1 MEWPAITFED
11 WKPVSRPVAIIAIAL
26 YLLFLLYAA
35 NNRSGFL
42 FLDLANLMI
51 HEAGHPLFSSFG
63 DTLML
68 LGGTLLELIVPA
80 ACGIYFFLRRH
91 AYGFAFCSLWFFEN
105 FLYIGTYMADARTS
119 SLALVGSD
127 TSDWELLFGQWGVLL
142 YDQKI
147 GYTMRALGWLGM
159 LATLAWLAYRTFRT
173 VQAELKPL
181 EM

>member
-1 MEWPAITFED
+1 VEWSFEELGE
-11 WKPVSRPVAIIAIAL
+11 WQRVSRVGGILCLAT
-26 YLLFLLYAA
+26 YGLFLLYAFA
-35 NNRSGFL
+35 NSPGFL
-42 FLDLANLMI
+42 FLDWANLMI